1 MCSISCGRTSHQP
14 TSAFF
19 CRTGATWMV
28 RFLSVLPEIYI
39 AQGLGMCDRLCTL
52 FSGHGCFIFHAW
64 SGEGRL
70 PINHWHK
77 YCFRYTW
84 WIVITFGSK
93 AAFARLEQI
102 LKKWSETNEVPKHFI
117 AIVTILRERGSEQA
131 GDFLSS
137 RYFLLKMCIVGISPW
152 TQAETKSGHS
162 IWHHHYLQI
171 VISRNR
177 TDILSNLLSILII
190 YFL

>member
-1 MCSISCGRTSHQP
+1 MMDSYHVC
-14 TSAFF
+14 
-19 CRTGATWMV
+19 
-28 RFLSVLPEIYI
+28 
-39 AQGLGMCDRLCTL
+39 
-52 FSGHGCFIFHAW
+52 
-64 SGEGRL
+64 
-70 PINHWHK
+70 
-77 YCFRYTW
+77 
-84 WIVITFGSK
+84 SK

-137 RYFLLKMCIVGISPW
+137 RYFLLKMCIVGISPLI
-152 TQAETKSGHS
+152 QAVTKSGHS
-162 IWHHHYLQI
+162 IWHRHYLQI